1 MSWNNNGGT
10 QAFGGAPVAT
20 LVSPDQIGTTYLARL
35 PTSFIAQH
43 TGGLLSLELD
53 TSSADAVV
61 IYSRETG
68 RVASRPQLVIAYH

>member
-1 MSWNNNGGT
+1 
-10 QAFGGAPVAT
+10 
-20 LVSPDQIGTTYLARL
+20 VSPDQIGTTYLARL

-43 TGGLLSLELD
+43 TGGLLSLEMD